1 MAVQPTRE
9 QAWELL
15 CEYTKT
21 DALRKHALAVEA
33 VMRHFAK
40 KLGEDEERWGVIGLM
55 HDLDYEMYPEEHCV
69 KVVEILKERDIDESY
84 IHSIVSHGWTLCSDV
99 EPTHKMEKILFATDE
114 LTGLINAVA
123 IMRPS
128 KSLFDLKLKSVKKKY
143 KTANFAAGVNR
154 DIIEKGAELCGYTVD
169 ELIVECIEAM
179 KTVAEEIGLKG
190 EVAQ

>member
-1 MAVQPTRE
+1 MGVKPTRQE
-9 QAWELL
+9 AWGLL

-40 KLGEDEERWGVIGLM
+40 KLGEDEEKWGVIGLL
-55 HDLDYEMYPEEHCV
+55 HDLDYEQYPEEHCV
-69 KVVEILKERDIDESY
+69 KVVEILKERDIDEDY

-99 EPTHKMEKILFATDE
+99 EPTHPMEKILFATDE

-143 KTANFAAGVNR
+143 KTLNFAAGVNR
-154 DIIEKGAELCGYTVD
+154 EIIEKGAEMTDYTVD

-190 EVAQ
+190 ELES

>member
-40 KLGEDEERWGVIGLM
+40 KLGENEEKWGVIGML
-55 HDLDYEMYPEEHCV
+55 HDLDYEQYPDEHCV
-69 KVVEILKERDIDESY
+69 KVVEILKERDVDEDY
-84 IHSIVSHGWTLCSDV
+84 IHAVVSHGWTLCSDV
-99 EPTHKMEKILFATDE
+99 EPTHPMEKIMFATDE
-114 LTGLINAVA
+114 MTGLINAVA

-143 KTANFAAGVNR
+143 KTLNFAAGVNR
-154 DIIEKGAELCGYTVD
+154 EIIEKGAEMCGYTVD

-179 KTVAEEIGLKG
+179 KPVAEEIGLKG
-190 EVAQ
+190 NLEQ